1 MKQNPFD
8 QSKSELNWS
17 KQDIEQRFAFPG
29 GRFTTVNSFFCFV
42 IAVILTMAF
51 FATLSLGLRN
61 VPQAKYF
68 CDMFLERGV
77 IQYFTMLFFFWA
89 LIILWVKSMKLGLQR
104 SALRL
109 KPVPVD
115 PDFVLNRTT
124 AREVLL
130 NLRNAVDDTKHFVLF
145 NRVDRALSNLQNI
158 GLISDVSNILSTQ
171 AEYDEDQLASSYTL
185 VNGFLWAIPVFGFI
199 GTVLGLSQA
208 IGSFGTTMKAAGDL
222 SALKTSLQSVTGGL
236 AVAFETTLVALVC
249 AMIVQLFLS
258 WIQGREA
265 RFLDE
270 CNDYCH
276 ANIVSKLRLAED

>member
-1 MKQNPFD
+1 M
-8 QSKSELNWS
+8 
-17 KQDIEQRFAFPG
+17 
-29 GRFTTVNSFFCFV
+29 
-42 IAVILTMAF
+42 
-51 FATLSLGLRN
+51 GLRH
-61 VPQAKYF
+61 VPQAAYY

-77 IQYFTMLFFFWA
+77 IQYLTMMFFFWA
-89 LIILWVKSMKLGLQR
+89 LVILWVKSRKLGLQR
-104 SALRL
+104 EALRF

-115 PDFVLNRTT
+115 PDFTLNRSTS
-124 AREVLL
+124 REVLL
-130 NLRNAVDDTKHFVLF
+130 NLRTAVDDTRHFVLF

-171 AEYDEDQLASSYTL
+171 AEYDEDQLASSYSL

-208 IGSFGTTMKAAGDL
+208 IGSFGATMKTAGDL
-222 SALKTSLQSVTGGL
+222 SALKNSLQSVTSGL

-249 AMIVQLFLS
+249 AMIVQLLLS
-258 WIQGREA
+258 WIQGKEA

-276 ANIVSKLRLAED
+276 ANIVSKLKLAED